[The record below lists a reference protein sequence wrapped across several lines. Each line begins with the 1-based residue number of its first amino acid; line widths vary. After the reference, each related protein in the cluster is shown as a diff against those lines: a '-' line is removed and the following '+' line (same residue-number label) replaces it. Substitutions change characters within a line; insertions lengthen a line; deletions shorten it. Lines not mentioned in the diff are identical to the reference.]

1 MISKNRIKQLHALS
15 LKKHRDA
22 LGLFIA
28 EGPKVVGE
36 LIKVFPCRYL
46 AATPRWL
53 NEQCPDKAQLRVTI
67 VDEVT
72 DEELK
77 KASLM
82 NAPQEVL
89 SVFEKPKPDNT
100 VLPLPSAAGLVLV
113 LDKIQDPGNLGTII
127 RLADWFGIENIV
139 CSPDT
144 ADAFG
149 PKVVQSTMGAL
160 ARVKVF
166 YTDLTAYLRSL
177 PSGTPIYGTFL
188 QGENIYKKPLSRHGV
203 IVMGNEGNGIS
214 AEIEPL
220 VTDRLLIPS
229 FPTGRPTVESLN
241 VAVATAVVCAE
252 FRRRTVL

>member
-36 LIKVFPCRYL
+36 LLKVFPCRYL
-46 AATPRWL
+46 AATSRWFDEHRPAENL
-53 NEQCPDKAQLRVTI
+53 LQGTI

-72 DEELK
+72 NEELK

-89 SVFEKPKPDNT
+89 SVFEKPKSNNAA
-100 VLPLPSAAGLVLV
+100 LPLPSAVGLVLV
-113 LDKIQDPGNLGTII
+113 LDKIQDPGNLGTIV

-166 YTDLTAYLRSL
+166 YTDLTAYLQSL
-177 PSGTPIYGTFL
+177 TPDTPIYGTFL
-188 QGENIYKKPLSRHGV
+188 QGENIYKKELIQHAV

-229 FPTGRPTVESLN
+229 FPSGRNTVESLN
-241 VAVATAVVCAE
+241 VAIATAVVCAE
-252 FRRRTVL
+252 FRRRAAI